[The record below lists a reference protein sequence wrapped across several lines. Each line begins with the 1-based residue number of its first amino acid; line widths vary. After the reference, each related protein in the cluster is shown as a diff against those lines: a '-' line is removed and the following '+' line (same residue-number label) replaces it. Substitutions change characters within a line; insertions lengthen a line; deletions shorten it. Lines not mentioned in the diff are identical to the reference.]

1 MVDSFCLKKG
11 FKKKKKKLP
20 KERMVELAAC
30 LQLLR
35 ITIDKYMLILY
46 PASA

>member
-11 FKKKKKKLP
+11 FKKKKLP

-35 ITIDKYMLILY
+35 ITIVKYMLILY

>member
-11 FKKKKKKLP
+11 FKKKKKLP

>member
-11 FKKKKKKLP
+11 FKKKKLP
-20 KERMVELAAC
+20 KERMVDELAAC